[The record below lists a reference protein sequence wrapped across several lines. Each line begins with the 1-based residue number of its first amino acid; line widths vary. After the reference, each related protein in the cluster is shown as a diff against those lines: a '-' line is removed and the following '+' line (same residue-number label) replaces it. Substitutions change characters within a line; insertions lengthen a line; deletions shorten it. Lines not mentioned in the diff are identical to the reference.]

1 MQTACL
7 RHMGKK
13 LLVALTMEGKFAG
26 EGLQTID
33 EDDDML
39 SAMARELVERNGIG
53 ESADAVWKALNAE
66 HHKLF
71 PTSQS
76 RCDDSS
82 IIDESG
88 PIEPDELGDQTSS
101 VVDFGQQTTP
111 FGRKVRRIRPTV
123 PEQGSLFSLT

>member
-13 LLVALTMEGKFAG
+13 LLVALTLEGKFAG
-26 EGLQTID
+26 EGLQSID

-53 ESADAVWKALNAE
+53 ESADAVWKALNAG
-66 HHKLF
+66 HQKLF
-71 PTSQS
+71 PNAGAGRPVVLDEIDPTHPEEVRGQFVP
-76 RCDDSS
+76 S
-82 IIDESG
+82 I
-88 PIEPDELGDQTSS
+88 
-101 VVDFGQQTTP
+101 FGQEASVL
-111 FGRKVRRIRPTV
+111 GRRGRRPRSAI

>member
-26 EGLQTID
+26 EGLQSLD

-53 ESADAVWKALNAE
+53 ETADAVWKALNTE
-66 HHKLF
+66 HQKLF
-71 PTSQS
+71 PTAHTSLQDS
-76 RCDDSS
+76 RLA
-82 IIDESG
+82 EEF
-88 PIEPDELGDQTSS
+88 EPTEPGDMGDQPSP
-101 VVDFGQQTTP
+101 VLLFGQRAAP
-111 FGRKVRRIRPTV
+111 FGRRARRTRPSV
-123 PEQGSLFSLT
+123 AEQGSLFSLN